1 MRVRDRQNLVN
12 RFRGLVRAS
21 LIVGL
26 AMAAHPAAAQQSPA
40 EEARLKKL
48 DAGPK
53 TIDVS
58 RYPPEQ
64 QQAYKLFQAK
74 CSTCHA
80 VARGVNTEMVLPA
93 DWERYVRRMM
103 YKPNSGISSDE
114 GRTLYR
120 FMVYDASVRKPDLLR
135 KALAGLPAAERPAA
149 LEKIRA
155 INPAFTEP

>member
-1 MRVRDRQNLVN
+1 VGHRRN
-12 RFRGLVRAS
+12 RGSYIVGAAEAA
-21 LIVGL
+21 LIVLL
-26 AMAAHPAAAQQSPA
+26 ALAGPAVAQPSPA

-58 RYPPEQ
+58 KYPPEQ

-80 VARGVNTEMVLPA
+80 VARGVNTDMVLPA
-93 DWERYVRRMM
+93 EWERYVRRMM

-135 KALAGLPAAERPAA
+135 KALVGLPAAERPAA
-149 LEKIRA
+149 LEKIRGV
-155 INPAFTEP
+155 NPAFTEP